1 MVVLRDGKRLI
12 SETAIFS
19 KDLWENLIM
28 RRQILILSLLLTTT
42 TFSSLSFGEWELA
55 HEGGHI
61 GLYWD
66 RDNVRTSGGLVY
78 WYAMQDLGGIKG
90 PDGSASMKWYR
101 ESNCQ
106 RLSFKDLNFTTYVQT
121 MAKGKQNYT
130 VPFEDSEVQYPEPE
144 SPWYALLSSVCDY
157 VNSN

>member
-1 MVVLRDGKRLI
+1 M
-12 SETAIFS
+12 
-19 KDLWENLIM
+19 
-28 RRQILILSLLLTTT
+28 
-42 TFSSLSFGEWELA
+42 FSSLSFGEWELVYV
-55 HEGGHI
+55 GGNI
-61 GLYWD
+61 TLYWD

-106 RLSFKDLNFTTYVQT
+106 RLSSKDLNFTIYVQA

-130 VPFEDSEVQYPEPE
+130 IPYEDSEVRYPEPE
-144 SPWYALLSSVCDY
+144 DPWYVVLSSVCDY

>member
-1 MVVLRDGKRLI
+1 
-12 SETAIFS
+12 
-19 KDLWENLIM
+19 M
-28 RRQILILSLLLTTT
+28 RV
-42 TFSSLSFGEWELA
+42 
-55 HEGGHI
+55 
-61 GLYWD
+61 D
-66 RDNVRTSGGLVY
+66 TSGYIGIEITFGLVE
-78 WYAMQDLGGIKG
+78 DLFIGMLCKTWGGIKG

-144 SPWYALLSSVCDY
+144 GAWYALLSSVCDY